1 MKIQLIFPAIEHGVT
16 TVHDKKS
23 WARIIF
29 GYPAITLPM
38 LAALTPRK
46 HTVEI
51 INENYQDID
60 FDTDADI
67 IGITSFT
74 MTAPHVY
81 EIADKFREN
90 GKTVVLGGYHPSAL
104 PEEAEQHADAVV
116 IGEAELSWPQLLQ
129 DFEKKKKIKPF
140 YHAGTFDP
148 AIIPPIRR
156 DLIKPMPIVGA
167 MQTTRGCPNRC
178 EFCAI
183 TSFYNHGVKHRPIEN
198 VIEELKQMPNRV
210 FLFHDPSLNIDMDYS
225 RKLFKEMIKA
235 KIRKAWI
242 ANGNINMLGRADDEY
257 LKLAKEAGCIEWF
270 VGFESVSQKNLNEI
284 KKVCNKVAEFRRI
297 TQRVRKF
304 GMAIQAGII
313 FGFDNDTPEIFDE
326 TIEQLY
332 EWGVDAAEINI
343 LTPFP
348 GTPLYDRLEREGR
361 ILTKDWS
368 KYTQVDVVFQPKHM
382 TPKEL
387 FEGARK
393 VAKKFYSLT
402 DVIKRMYGTFKISKS
417 INMLHMHAAQ
427 FAYRRYYKRDYG
439 F

>member
-104 PEEAEQHADAVV
+104 PEEAKQHADAVV

-198 VIEELKQMPNRV
+198 VI
-210 FLFHDPSLNIDMDYS
+210 
-225 RKLFKEMIKA
+225 
-235 KIRKAWI
+235 
-242 ANGNINMLGRADDEY
+242 
-257 LKLAKEAGCIEWF
+257 
-270 VGFESVSQKNLNEI
+270 
-284 KKVCNKVAEFRRI
+284 
-297 TQRVRKF
+297 
-304 GMAIQAGII
+304 
-313 FGFDNDTPEIFDE
+313 
-326 TIEQLY
+326 
-332 EWGVDAAEINI
+332 
-343 LTPFP
+343 
-348 GTPLYDRLEREGR
+348 
-361 ILTKDWS
+361 
-368 KYTQVDVVFQPKHM
+368 
-382 TPKEL
+382 
-387 FEGARK
+387 
-393 VAKKFYSLT
+393 
-402 DVIKRMYGTFKISKS
+402 
-417 INMLHMHAAQ
+417 
-427 FAYRRYYKRDYG
+427 
-439 F
+439 

>member
-1 MKIQLIFPAIEHGVT
+1 
-16 TVHDKKS
+16 
-23 WARIIF
+23 
-29 GYPAITLPM
+29 
-38 LAALTPRK
+38 
-46 HTVEI
+46 
-51 INENYQDID
+51 
-60 FDTDADI
+60 
-67 IGITSFT
+67 
-74 MTAPHVY
+74 
-81 EIADKFREN
+81 
-90 GKTVVLGGYHPSAL
+90 
-104 PEEAEQHADAVV
+104 
-116 IGEAELSWPQLLQ
+116 
-129 DFEKKKKIKPF
+129 
-140 YHAGTFDP
+140 
-148 AIIPPIRR
+148 
-156 DLIKPMPIVGA
+156 
-167 MQTTRGCPNRC
+167 
-178 EFCAI
+178 
-183 TSFYNHGVKHRPIEN
+183 
-198 VIEELKQMPNRV
+198 
-210 FLFHDPSLNIDMDYS
+210 
-225 RKLFKEMIKA
+225 
-235 KIRKAWI
+235 
-242 ANGNINMLGRADDEY
+242 
-257 LKLAKEAGCIEWF
+257 
-270 VGFESVSQKNLNEI
+270 
-284 KKVCNKVAEFRRI
+284 
-297 TQRVRKF
+297 
-304 GMAIQAGII
+304 II